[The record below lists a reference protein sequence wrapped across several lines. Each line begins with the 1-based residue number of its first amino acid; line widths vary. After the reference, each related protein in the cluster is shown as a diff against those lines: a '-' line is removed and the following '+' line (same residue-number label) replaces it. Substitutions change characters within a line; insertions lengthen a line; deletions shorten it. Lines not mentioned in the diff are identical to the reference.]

1 MKQDMTIK
9 WLESVDSTQDEI
21 HRHLEDLANLSVVA
35 ARCQTAGRGQRGN
48 RWTARPGENLTFS
61 LLLKPGQDGLR
72 SVSASDQFLLSEV
85 TALAVQSTLSDY
97 VIPSRIKWPNDIY
110 VGDRKI
116 CGMLIENRL
125 RGKQIVSSIIGVG
138 LNVNQQTFDPDLM
151 NPTSMAKQ
159 TGMQYSVEEVLSVFL
174 SRFSVI
180 LNEDRVVIRERFLS
194 QLYRLEESHSYT
206 DCTTETVFE
215 GTIKGISKRGL
226 LRVEM
231 PDGIIREFAFKEI
244 SYII

>member
-21 HRHLEDLANLSVVA
+21 HRHLEALANLSVVA

-48 RWTARPGENLTFS
+48 RWATRPGENLTFS

-72 SVSASDQFLLSEV
+72 SVPVSDQFQLSEV
-85 TALAVQSTLSDY
+85 TALAVQDTLSDY
-97 VIPSRIKWPNDIY
+97 GIPARIKWPNDIY

-116 CGMLIENRL
+116 CGMLIENQL
-125 RGKQIVSSIIGVG
+125 RGRQIVSSIIGVG
-138 LNVNQQTFDPDLM
+138 LNVNQLSFDPDLM
-151 NPTSMAKQ
+151 NPTSMARQ
-159 TGMQYSVEEVLSVFL
+159 TGRQIPVEEVLASFLVHFL
-174 SRFSVI
+174 STWE
-180 LNEDRVVIRERFLS
+180 EDRPVIRERFQS
-194 QLYRLEESHSYT
+194 HLYRLEECHSYT
-206 DCTTETVFE
+206 DCSTGTVFD

-231 PDGIIREFAFKEI
+231 PDGTIREFAFKEI

>member
-48 RWTARPGENLTFS
+48 RWAARPGENLTFS

-72 SVSASDQFLLSEV
+72 SVPAADQFLLSEV
-85 TALAVQSTLSDY
+85 TALAVQGTLSDY
-97 VIPSRIKWPNDIY
+97 GIPARIKWPNDIY

-125 RGKQIVSSIIGVG
+125 KGRQIVSSIIGVG
-138 LNVNQQTFDPDLM
+138 LNVNQVAFDPDLM
-151 NPTSMAKQ
+151 NPTSMAMQ
-159 TGMQYSVEEVLSVFL
+159 TGTQYSVEEVLAAFL
-174 SRFSVI
+174 SHFSATWD
-180 LNEDRVVIRERFLS
+180 EDRSVIRERFLS
-194 QLYRLEESHSYT
+194 LLYHLGESHSYT
-206 DCTTETVFE
+206 DCTTEAVFE

-231 PDGIIREFAFKEI
+231 PDGNIREFAFKEI